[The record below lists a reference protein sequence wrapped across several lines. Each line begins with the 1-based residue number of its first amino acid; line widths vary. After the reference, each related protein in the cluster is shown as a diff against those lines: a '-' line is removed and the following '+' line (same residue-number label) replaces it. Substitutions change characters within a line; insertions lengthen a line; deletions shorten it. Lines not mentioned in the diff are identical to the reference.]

1 MSNDKLEQI
10 FNEQRSHMEKYAEI
24 ERNNGLLQTPDIPVD
39 LQDRFG
45 QARLK
50 DFAWRISEE
59 MGEALD
65 EIENDGPLEDYHEEM
80 SDVLHFLAEF
90 TILAGLEPKDLIT
103 IESSEGYLEALYA
116 QSEQNIHLLGGRP
129 GYSQIAYQTG
139 VFLQKLAM
147 ACNLL
152 KNKPWKQSVRE
163 TDPEQFRLRL
173 ITVWEAYIAVCR
185 VINVGPDKL
194 HQLYFRKSEINK
206 IRQQTGY

>member
-10 FNEQRSHMEKYAEI
+10 FNEQRSHMEKYAKI
-24 ERNNGLLQTPDIPVD
+24 ESDNGLLQTADIPVD

-129 GYSQIAYQTG
+129 GYSQLAYQTG

-147 ACNLL
+147 TCNLL